1 MPVTA
6 GWIKV
11 TKVKDDGGKTNRYA
25 KGKGAKSKGKMT
37 QGKSQAKNGRSK
49 AQRVVQEEAVS
60 SLSESEDDEESEE
73 VEEELMYR
81 HSSSRCAACR
91 QSFVKSDATL
101 RCLAVGHCEAEYH
114 IVCLAEHFLSA
125 EVQAGFAE
133 RNGQIVPVSGTCPR
147 CQVELLWGDLIRFKR
162 GCYKKELEV
171 GKGGPGSEGEH
182 WADLLTQ
189 R

>member
-37 QGKSQAKNGRSK
+37 QGKSQAKNGQSK

-73 VEEELMYR
+73 E
-81 HSSSRCAACR
+81 AAPEGPMAAR
-91 QSFVKSDATL
+91 SGKRVGLLGGTFSDP
-101 RCLAVGHCEAEYH
+101 
-114 IVCLAEHFLSA
+114 LSA
-125 EVQAGFAE
+125 I
-133 RNGQIVPVSGTCPR
+133 N
-147 CQVELLWGDLIRFKR
+147 GDLLNLIFGKFEYLFALYRR
-162 GCYKKELEV
+162 G
-171 GKGGPGSEGEH
+171 
-182 WADLLTQ
+182 
-189 R
+189 